1 MRRRFPQFLALLSA
15 LLLLVVTAAPA
26 NAFTGDQAKADAS
39 VAWLRSQLS
48 GNLIQQFGTAD
59 YGLSLDTVLG
69 MRAAGETPSEVKP
82 ILDAMGGIG
91 DRLEYQGSVTTG
103 MVGKALVAAHVS
115 DYPVTN
121 FHGKDLVALAQRSV
135 DATGKVDGG
144 PGDTGKNL
152 FSQAFVM
159 IGLAQQGKLPAATVS
174 FLADQQCS
182 AGYFRMYYTD
192 GKTCDAA
199 GSGYDVDGTALA
211 LFALEAADEAGIDA
225 AAAPLERGRKW
236 LASMQEAS
244 GGFPGSRFTPIANS
258 NSTGLAA
265 AALRDAA
272 PEAAQRAADFVAT
285 LTYPSGPDAGAIAF
299 LRDQR
304 DGWTGGELTSAQRSG
319 AIRATPQALLAFAP
333 ANYAFLDEGATRGI
347 TAASAGAKLVGDVTY
362 TWGQVTTDS
371 AVPVWT
377 EVYIPGSGWSRS
389 QQATSSPGGAYSI
402 QLTYGANTPGTYRWR
417 VGVRHTSGQ
426 VEYSAEFA
434 LRRVARTTAASAG
447 YKQTGL
453 TTYTWGR
460 VSTSTPVRV
469 WSEVYIAGSGWS
481 RSQVSTTS
489 ADGYYSIPLTYGAST
504 AGTYRWRVGVEHSF
518 GQVERTPEF
527 TLQRVG
533 RPTATSA
540 GSARVGTIAYV
551 WGTVAGGP
559 SLRTWTEVNLGG
571 GWAKSQERVT
581 SSTGYYAIPLTY
593 GATTPGTYR
602 WRVATALPNGDVLRS
617 PEFSFTR
624 TR

>member
-1 MRRRFPQFLALLSA
+1 MRRRFPKCLALLSA
-15 LLLLVVTAAPA
+15 LLLLLVTASPA
-26 NAFTGDQAKADAS
+26 NAFTGDPAKADAS

-48 GNLIQQFGTAD
+48 GNLIQQYGTAD
-59 YGLSLDTVLG
+59 YGLTLDTVLG
-69 MRAAGETPSEVKP
+69 MRAAGRSPSEVKP
-82 ILDAMGGIG
+82 ILDAMGGLA
-91 DRLEYQGSVTTG
+91 DRLEYQGSITTG

-135 DATGKVDGG
+135 DAAGKVDGG
-144 PGDTGKNL
+144 AGDTGKNI
-152 FSQAFVM
+152 FSQTFVM

-192 GKTCDAA
+192 GQTCDAA

-211 LFALEAADEAGIDA
+211 LFALEAADEAGIAA

-236 LASMQEAS
+236 LASVQEAS
-244 GGFPGSRFTPIANS
+244 GGFPGSRFTPTANS

-272 PEAAQRAADFVAT
+272 PAAAQRAADFVAG
-285 LTYPSGPDAGAIAF
+285 LVYPSGSDAGAIAF
-299 LRDQR
+299 LPEQR
-304 DGWTGGELTSAQRSG
+304 KAWTGGSLSSAQRSG

-333 ANYAFLDEGATRGI
+333 ANYAFLDRAPGI
-347 TAASAGAKLVGDVTY
+347 TASSAGAKLVGDTTY
-362 TWGQVTTDS
+362 TWGKVATN
-371 AVPVWT
+371 APVPVWT
-377 EVYIPGSGWSRS
+377 EVHIAGSGWSRS
-389 QQATSSPGGAYSI
+389 QQSTTSASGSYSI
-402 QLTYGANTPGTYRWR
+402 PLTYGASTPGTYRWR
-417 VGVRHTSGQ
+417 VGVRHASGQ
-426 VEYSAEFA
+426 VEYSAEFT

-447 YKQTGL
+447 YKQTGK

-460 VSTSTPVRV
+460 VSTSTPVKV

-489 ADGYYSIPLTYGAST
+489 SSGYYSIPLTYGST
-504 AGTYRWRVGVEHSF
+504 TPGTYRWRVGVEHSF
-518 GQVERTPEF
+518 GQSERTREF
-527 TLQRVG
+527 TLQRVA
-533 RPTATSA
+533 RPTAASA
-540 GSARVGTIAYV
+540 GSARVGSTAYV

-559 SLRTWTEVNLGG
+559 SLRVWSEVNVGG
-571 GWAKSQERVT
+571 GWGKSQERVT

-602 WRVATALPNGDVLRS
+602 WRVAAALPNGEVLRS
-617 PEFSFTR
+617 DELTFVR